1 MKNIIKVMFAFITSV
16 SLISSAT
23 AGEMTVTGSA
33 KATYNIQSGNINAG
47 KGIGIT
53 NEIDFSASGE
63 LDNGYTWNYQVQMD
77 PSDDASISGGSIDD
91 TKLTLA
97 TPYGTLGFFVSEGG
111 LDVDNS
117 ASQSVYG
124 RPTDIGV
131 TSGMQDSFDISG
143 YNNIQLHTPAGL
155 LPFGTS
161 VKFAYAS
168 SNDSTINSG
177 NDGGAQQTIY
187 GEGAQQV
194 QITASPID
202 GLKVG
207 ADYFEASGAGDAA
220 SQVVQKAESGSIF
233 ATYATGP
240 LSVGVSMSAKAPLI
254 LGGAGVVTAISN
266 ASAAGGNA
274 DGVRHYKA
282 KKASVAFNVN
292 DNLSVSYEEERSKQT
307 LITNHSTGDMK
318 AHAIQAAYTMGGM
331 TLAVSQGTVD
341 AVSYSTATDASVDQT
356 LFSMSMAF

>member
-1 MKNIIKVMFAFITSV
+1 MKNIIKVVFAFITSV

-23 AGEMTVTGSA
+23 AGELSVTGSA
-33 KATYNIQSGNINAG
+33 KATYNIQGGNVNAA

-53 NEIDFSASGE
+53 NEIDFTASGE

-77 PSDDASISGGSIDD
+77 PSDAGAGNIDD
-91 TKLTLA
+91 TKLTLS

-111 LDVDNS
+111 LDVDNK

-131 TSGMQDSFDISG
+131 SSGIQDSFDIGS

-161 VKFAYAS
+161 VKFAYATG
-168 SNDSTINSG
+168 DDTTINAG
-177 NDGGAQQTIY
+177 NAGGAQQDIY
-187 GEGAQQV
+187 GTGAQQL

-202 GLKVG
+202 GLSIG
-207 ADYFEASGAGDAA
+207 ADYFEQNGAGDGA
-220 SQVVQKAESGSIF
+220 SQVVQNGESGSIF
-233 ATYATGP
+233 ASYATGP
-240 LSVGVSMSAKAPLI
+240 ISVGVSVSAKAPLI
-254 LGGAGVVTAISN
+254 LGGAGAVTAISN
-266 ASAAGGNA
+266 ATTAGANK
-274 DGVRHYKA
+274 DGVRHFKT
-282 KKASVAFNVN
+282 KKASIAFNVN
-292 DNLSVSYEEERSKQT
+292 DNLSLSYEEERSGRS
-307 LITNHSTGDMK
+307 LIEGTASGELE

-341 AVSYSTATDASVDQT
+341 AVSYSNSTGASIDQT

>member
-1 MKNIIKVMFAFITSV
+1 MFAFITSV

-23 AGEMTVTGSA
+23 AGEMSVTGSA
-33 KATYNIQSGNINAG
+33 KATYNIQSGDVNAG

-53 NEIDFSASGE
+53 NEIDFTASGE

-77 PSDDASISGGSIDD
+77 PSDDASISAGTVDD
-91 TKLTLA
+91 TKLTLT

-131 TSGMQDSFDISG
+131 SSGMQDSFDISG

-161 VKFAYAS
+161 VKFAYATA
-168 SNDSTINSG
+168 DDTTINGG
-177 NDGGAQQTIY
+177 NAAGAQQDIY
-187 GEGAQQV
+187 GTGAQQV

-207 ADYFEASGAGDAA
+207 ADYFEANGAGDAA
-220 SQVVQKAESGSIF
+220 SQVVQNAESGSIF

-240 LSVGVSMSAKAPLI
+240 VSVGVSVSAKAPLI
-254 LGGAGVVTAISN
+254 LGGAGAVTAVSN
-266 ASAAGGNA
+266 ASAAGGNEN
-274 DGVRHYKA
+274 GVRHFKT

-292 DNLSVSYEEERSKQT
+292 DNLSVSYEEERSART
-307 LITNHSTGDMK
+307 LIEGTASGDIN
-318 AHAIQAAYTMGGM
+318 ASAIQAAYTMGGM
-331 TLAVSQGTVD
+331 TLALSHGSVD
-341 AVSYSTATDASVDQT
+341 QVSYNNAVGANIDQT
-356 LFSMSMAF
+356 LFAMSMAF